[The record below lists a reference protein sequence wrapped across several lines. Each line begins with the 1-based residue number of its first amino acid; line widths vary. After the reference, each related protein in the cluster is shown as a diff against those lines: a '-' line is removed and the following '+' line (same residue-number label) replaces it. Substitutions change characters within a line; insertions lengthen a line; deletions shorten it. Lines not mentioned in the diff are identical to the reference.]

1 VASERPSPSG
11 PRPRRRPRV
20 LIAGGGIGGLAAAL
34 ALHDAGCDVAVYEAA
49 AEIRP
54 LGVGINV
61 LPHAMAALDRHGLVD
76 LLVGRGVATSELRFV
91 NRHGQVIWREP
102 RGRTAGYPV
111 PQVSVHRGTLQLT
124 LLDAVRDRLGPDGV
138 RTGLALRSF
147 ATEDGPA
154 GRRVEAR
161 FADRSGSGRGDVVER
176 ADLLVAADGIHSTAR
191 RILHPGEGPPLWNGQ
206 LLWRATSRAA
216 PYLDGATM
224 VMAGSNRTKF
234 VAYPI
239 TGPDD
244 DGLCT
249 VNWIAELNR
258 SGRPAP
264 AREDWNRRGDV
275 DEFAPWFAD
284 WRWDWLDVPGL
295 IASTDAVYEFPMVD
309 RDPLDGWVDGRLVLL
324 GDAAHPMYPV
334 GSNGASQAI
343 LDARALAG
351 AVAAGPD
358 LDAALARYEAE
369 RLPATAA
376 IVAANRRGGPEQVL
390 DLAEQRA
397 PDGFADVGDVFAPGE
412 LEAIAARY
420 KQVAG
425 FPVETVETV
434 DRPSGAR

>member
-1 VASERPSPSG
+1 MAPPLGSRA
-11 PRPRRRPRV
+11 RV
-20 LIAGGGIGGLAAAL
+20 LVAGGGIGGLTAAL
-34 ALHDAGCDVAVYEAA
+34 ALHDAGCDVTVFEAA

-61 LPHAMAALDRHGLVD
+61 LPHAMAALDRFGLVEP
-76 LLVGRGVATSELRFV
+76 LVAAGVATSELRFV
-91 NRHGQVIWREP
+91 NRHGQLIWREP
-102 RGRTAGYPV
+102 RGQGAGYPV
-111 PQVSVHRGTLQLT
+111 PQVSVHRGVLQLT
-124 LLDAVRDRLGPDGV
+124 LLDAVRDRLGPDAV
-138 RTGLALRSF
+138 RTGLAVHGF
-147 ATEDGPA
+147 ATHDGGAAP
-154 GRRVEAR
+154 RVEAR
-161 FADRSGSGRGDVVER
+161 FADRATGGEVVER
-176 ADLLVAADGIHSTAR
+176 ADLLVAADGIHSTVR
-191 RILHPGEGPPLWNGQ
+191 RTLHPDEGPPLWNGQ
-206 LLWRATSRAA
+206 LLWRAVSRAT

-239 TGPDD
+239 TGPDG

-258 SGRPAP
+258 SGHPAP
-264 AREDWNRRGDV
+264 APEDWNRAGDIA
-275 DEFAPWFAD
+275 EFGPAFAD
-284 WRWDWLDVPGL
+284 WSWDWLDVPGL
-295 IASTDAVYEFPMVD
+295 IASTDAVFEFPMVD
-309 RDPLDGWVDGRLVLL
+309 RDPLVGWVHGRVVLL

-343 LDARALAG
+343 LDARALAE
-351 AVAAGPD
+351 AVVAERD

-390 DLAEQRA
+390 DLAEERA
-397 PDGFADVGDVFAPGE
+397 PDGFDDIAEVFPAGE

-425 FPVETVETV
+425 FTVAKVAGTP
-434 DRPSGAR
+434 R

>member
-1 VASERPSPSG
+1 MAPPTGS
-11 PRPRRRPRV
+11 RPRV
-20 LIAGGGIGGLAAAL
+20 LVAGGGIGGLTAAL
-34 ALHDAGCDVAVYEAA
+34 ALHDAGCDVTVFEGA

-61 LPHAMAALDRHGLVD
+61 LPHAMAALDRFGLVD
-76 LLVGRGVATSELRFV
+76 PLVGAGVPTSELRFV

-102 RGRTAGYPV
+102 RGRGAGYPV
-111 PQVSVHRGTLQLT
+111 PQVSVHRGVLQLT
-124 LLDAVRDRLGPDGV
+124 LLAAVRDRLGPDAV
-138 RTGLALRSF
+138 RTGLAVHGT
-147 ATEDGPA
+147 ATVDG
-154 GRRVEAR
+154 GRAPRVEAR
-161 FADRSGSGRGDVVER
+161 FTDRATGDEVIER
-176 ADLLVAADGIHSTAR
+176 ADLLVAADGIHSTVR
-191 RILHPGEGPPLWNGQ
+191 RTLHPDEGPPLWNGQ
-206 LLWRATSRAA
+206 LLWRAVSRAT

-239 TGPDD
+239 AGPGD

-258 SGRPAP
+258 TGHPAP
-264 AREDWNRRGDV
+264 AREDWNRAGDIA
-275 DEFAPWFAD
+275 EFGPSFAA
-284 WRWDWLDVPGL
+284 WAWDWLDVPAL
-295 IASTDAVYEFPMVD
+295 IAGADAVFEFPMVD
-309 RDPLDGWVDGRLVLL
+309 RDPLEGWVHGRVVLL

-343 LDARALAG
+343 LDARALAE
-351 AVAAGPD
+351 AVVAERG

-397 PDGFADVGDVFAPGE
+397 PDGFSDIGEVFAAGE

-425 FPVETVETV
+425 FTVAKVAGT
-434 DRPSGAR
+434 P